1 MPCRAND
8 VAFGND
14 VRFAHDVSCGTWG
27 NHKAL
32 RADIMNIK
40 KGEIMKDNKL
50 ADLSMDFSVQ
60 IINLVKNLK
69 SKHESVISNQ
79 IGRSGTSI
87 GANIY
92 EANYAQGAKDF
103 VSKLEIALKE
113 ASETGYWL
121 DLLFKTHYIDES
133 TYKPVSVSP
142 PPRPRR
148 RRSRRCRPTPVS

>member
-1 MPCRAND
+1 
-8 VAFGND
+8 
-14 VRFAHDVSCGTWG
+14 
-27 NHKAL
+27 
-32 RADIMNIK
+32 
-40 KGEIMKDNKL
+40 MKENKL

-69 SKHESVISNQ
+69 AKHESVISNQ

-92 EANYAQGAKDF
+92 EANYAQGTKDF

-121 DLLFKTHYIDES
+121 DLLFKTNYIDES
-133 TYKPVSVSP
+133 TYKSLNDQCTSIRVMLIAS
-142 PPRPRR
+142 
-148 RRSRRCRPTPVS
+148 CRTAKQNQDKKP